1 VKGRLKRVRVAA
13 VIAAAGRSARMG
25 QGTPKVLLSLHQV
38 PVIVRSILPFH
49 HASVVEDIVV
59 VATEASIERV
69 RELVAKYGLGK
80 VSAVVAGGLKRQQSV
95 ALGLQALGR
104 CDVVLVHDGARPLVT
119 AEIIERVVEAAV
131 EHGAAVPAVPV
142 RDTIKRVEGDR
153 VLETLNRDELRAV
166 QTPQGFRYDL
176 LVQAHERAREEGFY
190 GTDDATLVERLGH
203 PVAVVPG
210 SPENLKITTPE
221 DLLLAEALLQ
231 WREG

>member
-1 VKGRLKRVRVAA
+1 MKGKSRRPRVAA

-38 PVIVRSILPFH
+38 PVIVRSMLPFH
-49 HASVVEDIVV
+49 HSPLVDRMVV
-59 VATEASIERV
+59 VATEASIDRV
-69 RELVAKYGLGK
+69 RDLVAKYGLGK

-95 ALGLQALGR
+95 ALGLQAVGA
-104 CDVVLVHDGARPLVT
+104 CDVVLVHDGARPLIT
-119 AEIIERVVEAAV
+119 TDLIERVAEAAW
-131 EHGAAVPAVPV
+131 EHGAAVPAIPV
-142 RDTIKRVEGDR
+142 RDTVKRVDGEQ
-153 VLETLNRDELRAV
+153 VVETLNRDELRAV
-166 QTPQGFRYDL
+166 QTPQGFRYEL
-176 LVQAHERAREEGFY
+176 LVRAHEQARLDGFY

-221 DLLLAEALLQ
+221 DLAMAEALLQ

>member
-1 VKGRLKRVRVAA
+1 
-13 VIAAAGRSARMG
+13 
-25 QGTPKVLLSLHQV
+25 
-38 PVIVRSILPFH
+38 
-49 HASVVEDIVV
+49 V
-59 VATEASIERV
+59 VATEASIDRV
-69 RELVAKYGLGK
+69 RELVATYGLGQ

-95 ALGLQALGR
+95 ALGLQALRR

-119 AEIIERVVEAAV
+119 ADIIERVVEAAV

-142 RDTIKRVEGDR
+142 RDTIKRVDGDR
-153 VLETLNRDELRAV
+153 VVETLNRDELRAV
-166 QTPQGFRYDL
+166 QTPQGFRYEL

>member
-1 VKGRLKRVRVAA
+1 
-13 VIAAAGRSARMG
+13 
-25 QGTPKVLLSLHQV
+25 
-38 PVIVRSILPFH
+38 
-49 HASVVEDIVV
+49 
-59 VATEASIERV
+59 
-69 RELVAKYGLGK
+69 
-80 VSAVVAGGLKRQQSV
+80 
-95 ALGLQALGR
+95 
-104 CDVVLVHDGARPLVT
+104 
-119 AEIIERVVEAAV
+119 VVEAAV

-142 RDTIKRVEGDR
+142 RDTIKRVDGDR
-153 VLETLNRDELRAV
+153 VVETLNRDELRAV
-166 QTPQGFRYDL
+166 QTPQGFRYEL

>member
-38 PVIVRSILPFH
+38 PVIVRSILSFH
-49 HASVVEDIVV
+49 HASLVEDIVV
-59 VATEASIERV
+59 VATEASIDRV

-95 ALGLQALGR
+95 ALGLQALRR

-119 AEIIERVVEAAV
+119 ADIIERVVEAAV

-142 RDTIKRVEGDR
+142 RDTIKRVDGDR
-153 VLETLNRDELRAV
+153 VVETLNRDELRAV
-166 QTPQGFRYDL
+166 QTPQGFRYEL

>member
-1 VKGRLKRVRVAA
+1 MKGKAQRPRVAA
-13 VIAAAGRSARMG
+13 IIAAAGRSARMG

-49 HASVVEDIVV
+49 HSPRVDEIVV

-69 RELVAKYGLGK
+69 RELVGRYGLGK

-95 ALGLQALGR
+95 ALGLQAVSR
-104 CDVVLVHDGARPLVT
+104 CDLVLVHDGARALVT
-119 AEIIERVVEAAV
+119 LDIVERVLEAAR
-131 EHGAAVPAVPV
+131 EHGAAVPAIPV
-142 RDTIKRVEGDR
+142 RDTIKRVEGER
-153 VLETLNRDELRAV
+153 VVETLNRDELRAV
-166 QTPQGFRYDL
+166 QTPQAFRYAL
-176 LVQAHERAREEGFY
+176 LVEAHERARADGFY

-203 PVAVVPG
+203 PVVVVPG

-221 DLLLAEALLQ
+221 DLAIAEALLQ

>member
-142 RDTIKRVEGDR
+142 RDTIKRVDGGR

>member
-1 VKGRLKRVRVAA
+1 VKAKAQRPRVAA

-49 HASVVEDIVV
+49 HSAWVDEIVV

-69 RELVAKYGLGK
+69 RELVGRYGLGK

-95 ALGLQALGR
+95 ALGLRAVGS
-104 CDVVLVHDGARPLVT
+104 CDLVLVHDGARALVT
-119 AEIIERVVEAAV
+119 ADIIERVLEAAQ
-131 EHGAAVPAVPV
+131 EHGAAVPAIPV
-142 RDTIKRVEGDR
+142 RDTIKRVDGER
-153 VLETLNRDELRAV
+153 VAETLNRDELRAV
-166 QTPQGFRYDL
+166 QTPQAFRYAL
-176 LVQAHERAREEGFY
+176 LVEAHERARSDGFY

-203 PVAVVPG
+203 PVVVVPG

-221 DLLLAEALLQ
+221 DLAIAEALLQ